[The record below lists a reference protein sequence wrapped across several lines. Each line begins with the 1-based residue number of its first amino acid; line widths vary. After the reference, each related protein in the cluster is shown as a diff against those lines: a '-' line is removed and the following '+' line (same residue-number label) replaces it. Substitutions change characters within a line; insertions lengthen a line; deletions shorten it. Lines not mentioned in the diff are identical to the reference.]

1 MCPVCVTTV
10 VLIAGSVASMGGLA
24 AVAMT
29 KLGVKNAVT
38 TEAADIACSQEAR
51 NDCPD

>member
-1 MCPVCVTTV
+1 MCPVCITTAM
-10 VLIAGSVASMGGLA
+10 LIAGSATSTGGLA
-24 AVAMT
+24 AIALR
-29 KLGVKNAVT
+29 KFGVKNAVT